1 MTETARFD
9 ARHLRRFTES
19 IFVACGAPVEEAVL
33 ISEHLIKA
41 NLMGYDSHGII
52 RISQYVKDVNRGV
65 IIPGAPVTFQ
75 KQTDTTAIADCGWNF
90 GQVGASRALQRAI
103 DKARSHNISIIV
115 TQRCNHA
122 GRLGAYTQT
131 AAEQGF
137 VALAFC
143 NSPPGDGHFV
153 APWGGREGRLSTNP
167 MSFAIPSGKYP
178 PILGDFSTSQTPE
191 GKLRLYLNQKKRL
204 PDGWIMD
211 AAGNPSNDPADFYG
225 PPRGAILPF
234 GGDLGY
240 RGFALG
246 LLVETMGGLLA
257 GVSTIKPQP
266 GNGLCFI
273 VVNVEAFLPKNEF
286 AALTEELRAYL
297 KSCPP
302 AANHREITLPGE
314 LDFRLMEERTAHGIP
329 VDPQTWEQI
338 CRSAESIGV
347 RWSDFSTK
355 GEAPHGER

>member
-1 MTETARFD
+1 MLRRCSRMSETSRFD
-9 ARHLRRFTES
+9 AGAVKRFTQS
-19 IFVACGAPVEEAVL
+19 VFVACGVPDDEAAL

-52 RISQYVKDVNRGV
+52 RISQYVKDVQRGAIV
-65 IIPGAPVTFQ
+65 PGAPVTF
-75 KQTDTTAIADCGWNF
+75 KNQTNTTAVVDCGWNF
-90 GQVGASRALQRAI
+90 GQVGAFRALQYAI
-103 DKARSHNISIIV
+103 DKARAQHLAMVV

-122 GRLGAYTQT
+122 GRLGAYTQA

-137 VALAFC
+137 IALGFC

-167 MSFAIPSGKYP
+167 MSFAIPCGKHP

-191 GKLRLYLNQKKRL
+191 GKLRLYLNQKKLL
-204 PDGWIMD
+204 PHGWIVD
-211 AAGNPSNDPADFYG
+211 AEGNPSNDPADFYG

-246 LLVETMGGLLA
+246 LLVELLGGLLA
-257 GVSTIKPQP
+257 GTSTVKPLP

-273 VVNVEAFLPKNEF
+273 VVNVSAFLPPTEF
-286 AALTEELRAYL
+286 AALTEELRHYI

-302 AANHREITLPGE
+302 AVKDGEITLPGE
-314 LDFRLMEERTAHGIP
+314 LDFRLLQERTALGIP
-329 VDPQTWEQI
+329 VDPQTWEHI
-338 CRSAESIGV
+338 CQSAESVGV
-347 RWSDFSTK
+347 RWSDQRT
-355 GEAPHGER
+355 

>member
-1 MTETARFD
+1 MSEISRLD
-9 ARHLRRFTES
+9 AADMKSFSES
-19 IFVACGAPVEEAVL
+19 VFVACGSPSDEAAL
-33 ISEHLIKA
+33 ISAHLIQA

-52 RISQYVKDVNRGV
+52 RICQYVKDVKRGV
-65 IIPGAPVTFQ
+65 VVPGASVTL
-75 KQTDTTAIADCGWNF
+75 KDQTDTTAIVDCGWNF
-90 GQVGASRALQRAI
+90 GQVGASRALQCAI
-103 DKARSHNISIIV
+103 DKARNHNISMIV

-122 GRLGAYTQT
+122 GRLGAYTQA

-137 VALAFC
+137 IALGFC

-167 MSFAIPSGKYP
+167 MSFAIPCGKCS

-191 GKLRLYLNQKKRL
+191 GKLRLYLNQKKLL
-204 PDGWIMD
+204 PHGWIMD
-211 AAGNPSNDPADFYG
+211 AEGNPSNDPADFYG

-246 LLVETMGGLLA
+246 LLVEALGGLLA
-257 GVSTIKPQP
+257 GVSTVKPQP

-273 VVNVEAFLPKNEF
+273 VVNVAAFLPRREF
-286 AALTEELRAYL
+286 AALTEELRDHI

-302 AANHREITLPGE
+302 AVNFQEITLPGE
-314 LDFRLMEERTAHGIP
+314 LDFRLLQERTTHGIP
-329 VDPQTWEQI
+329 VDPQTWAQI
-338 CRSAESIGV
+338 CQSAESVGV
-347 RWSDFSTK
+347 RWSDVSTT
-355 GEAPHGER
+355 